1 MSFIPWSIASS
12 RALRR
17 SISCLLALFLTESVY
32 IHGRPSELLPARH
45 CHRLLRRLDFALG
58 LCRLRLRQRRS
69 LGGGAGGVRQPR
81 RGGHRR
87 RRRERRDT
95 GAGCIGETGLSTVLL
110 VGYGAFCESS
120 TDFTVN
126 VTRLYET
133 NVPYGIVG
141 SLPIL
146 RDGLVTMEVQ
156 TT

>member
-1 MSFIPWSIASS
+1 MQKKNRIKMSFIPWSIASS

-32 IHGRPSELLPARH
+32 KHGRPSELLPARH

-69 LGGGAGGVRQPR
+69 LGAGGVRQPR

-95 GAGCIGETGLSTVLL
+95 GAGCIGETELSTVLWSIHSLPGWL
-110 VGYGAFCESS
+110 VGWLSWVRCLLR
-120 TDFTVN
+120 TV
-126 VTRLYET
+126 
-133 NVPYGIVG
+133 
-141 SLPIL
+141 
-146 RDGLVTMEVQ
+146 
-156 TT
+156 